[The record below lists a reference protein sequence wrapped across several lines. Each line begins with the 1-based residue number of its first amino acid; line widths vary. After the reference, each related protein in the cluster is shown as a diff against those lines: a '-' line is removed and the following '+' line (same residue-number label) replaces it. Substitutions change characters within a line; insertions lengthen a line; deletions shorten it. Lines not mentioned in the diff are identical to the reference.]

1 LVKDAKAVMEE
12 VKRMK
17 KESKLKK
24 KFLKLENK
32 RKNLGSET
40 ASWHVV
46 VLWCILKF
54 VLFSAKIASHI
65 CLRKKLQ
72 KKLKKQAKGKGEKDD
87 ESSSSSSSTSSLSEA
102 TQARLRKDNWDN
114 WASKRSWCSKTCLA
128 NQQLGFYRLLI
139 KNGQTRSATS
149 KQVCVVRFTAE
160 ALWPGRHASRRALLR
175 AAECEEFGFPE
186 PAKKAKQV
194 QENGKGPGITLKE
207 RTRWDQ
213 PTHEFTTP

>member
-1 LVKDAKAVMEE
+1 VKDAKAVMEE

-46 VLWCILKF
+46 VLWCLLKF

-87 ESSSSSSSTSSLSEA
+87 ERSTSSSSTSSLSEA
-102 TQARLRKDNWDN
+102 TQARQRKDNWT
-114 WASKRSWCSKTCLA
+114 SKRSWCSKTCLA
-128 NQQLGFYRLLI
+128 NQHVGVLPTFDKEWINKECYFKTGLRGPIYS
-139 KNGQTRSATS
+139 RSMP
-149 KQVCVVRFTAE
+149 KC
-160 ALWPGRHASRRALLR
+160 
-175 AAECEEFGFPE
+175 FGLVAMLVDE
-186 PAKKAKQV
+186 PC
-194 QENGKGPGITLKE
+194 
-207 RTRWDQ
+207 
-213 PTHEFTTP
+213 

>member
-1 LVKDAKAVMEE
+1 MKDAKAVMEE

-72 KKLKKQAKGKGEKDD
+72 KKLKKQAKGKDGKGEKDD

-102 TQARLRKDNWDN
+102 TQARLRKDH
-114 WASKRSWCSKTCLA
+114 WASKRSWCSKFHALPINSRWGFTW
-128 NQQLGFYRLLI
+128 FYRLLI
-139 KNGQTRSATS
+139 K
-149 KQVCVVRFTAE
+149 
-160 ALWPGRHASRRALLR
+160 
-175 AAECEEFGFPE
+175 
-186 PAKKAKQV
+186 
-194 QENGKGPGITLKE
+194 KG
-207 RTRWDQ
+207 
-213 PTHEFTTP
+213 

>member
-1 LVKDAKAVMEE
+1 MEE

-40 ASWHVV
+40 VSWHVV

-54 VLFSAKIASHI
+54 VLFSAKIKIASHI

-128 NQQLGFYRLLI
+128 NQDVGVLPTFDKWI
-139 KNGQTRSATS
+139 NSWSATS

-160 ALWPGRHASRRALLR
+160 VCRSALAWSP
-175 AAECEEFGFPE
+175 C
-186 PAKKAKQV
+186 
-194 QENGKGPGITLKE
+194 
-207 RTRWDQ
+207 
-213 PTHEFTTP
+213 

>member
-1 LVKDAKAVMEE
+1 MKDAKAVMEE

-72 KKLKKQAKGKGEKDD
+72 KKRKKQAKGKGEKDD

-102 TQARLRKDNWDN
+102 TQARLRKDNWT
-114 WASKRSWCSKTCLA
+114 SKRSWCDIFQHALPIKM
-128 NQQLGFYRLLI
+128 LGFYRLLI
-139 KNGQTRSATS
+139 NG
-149 KQVCVVRFTAE
+149 
-160 ALWPGRHASRRALLR
+160 
-175 AAECEEFGFPE
+175 
-186 PAKKAKQV
+186 
-194 QENGKGPGITLKE
+194 
-207 RTRWDQ
+207 
-213 PTHEFTTP
+213 